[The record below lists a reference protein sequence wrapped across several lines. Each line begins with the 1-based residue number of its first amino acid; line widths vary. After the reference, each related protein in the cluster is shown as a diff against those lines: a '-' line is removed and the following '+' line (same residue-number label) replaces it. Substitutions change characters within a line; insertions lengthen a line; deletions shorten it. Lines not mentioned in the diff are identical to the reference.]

1 MEGLVERTC
10 VHDVSHVRVDLML
23 GYSFSSFS
31 LVWKRLFSVRPKME
45 MLEAPDFAN
54 QRAISGPIPEP
65 LPDMTMFLPLVE
77 SWGNVALM
85 AG

>member
-1 MEGLVERTC
+1 M
-10 VHDVSHVRVDLML
+10 
-23 GYSFSSFS
+23 
-31 LVWKRLFSVRPKME
+31 RPKME
-45 MLEAPDFAN
+45 MLEAPGFAN

-65 LPDMTMFLPLVE
+65 PPDMTMFLPLVE